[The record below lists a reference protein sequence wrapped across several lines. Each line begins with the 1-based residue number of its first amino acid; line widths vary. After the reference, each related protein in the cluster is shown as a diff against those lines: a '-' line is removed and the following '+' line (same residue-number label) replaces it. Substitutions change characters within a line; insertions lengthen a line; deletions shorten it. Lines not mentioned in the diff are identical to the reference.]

1 MMKDSMFSSFAL
13 SSLIHIALI
22 PTASLLIASTE
33 PTIPVQRIEVGLTDI
48 PRVEPEP
55 PPPPPPAPKPKPA
68 LKKIQKI
75 KAPRLIHKTEIA
87 KIEPNEPPPK
97 IEEPMPPPPP
107 ELTAPGPET
116 GSVASKAPAGE
127 AAGGEAGVGGL
138 SGNGDVAVARGSG
151 MSGGGGGGTANA
163 GLGRGDKGDGFGG
176 GGNGTGLASLARPL
190 GGYQVKPRY
199 PEAAR
204 RAGAQGV
211 TLLRVRVLENG
222 RVGEVLIEKSAGF
235 RELDFSAAEAVKKW
249 IFEPAR
255 RGKEPVRV
263 WVLLPVKFELH

>member
-13 SSLIHIALI
+13 SSLIHAALI
-22 PTASLLIASTE
+22 PIASLLIAGTQPSI
-33 PTIPVQRIEVGLTDI
+33 PTQRIEVGLTYI
-48 PRVEPEP
+48 PRVEQKPEP
-55 PPPPPPAPKPKPA
+55 APAPKPEP
-68 LKKIQKI
+68 KKIEKI
-75 KAPRLIHKTEIA
+75 KAPRLIHKTDIA

-97 IEEPMPPPPP
+97 LQELPPPS
-107 ELTAPGPET
+107 LTASGPEK

-127 AAGGEAGVGGL
+127 AAGAEAGVGGL
-138 SGNGDVAVARGSG
+138 FGGGDVSVTGGSG
-151 MSGGGGGGTANA
+151 MGGGGGGTANA

-176 GGNGTGLASLARPL
+176 GNGDGLAALARPL

-204 RAGAQGV
+204 KAGAQGV

-235 RELDFSAAEAVKKW
+235 SDLDFSAAEAVKKW
-249 IFEPAR
+249 LFEPAR
-255 RGKEPVRV
+255 RGKDPVQV

>member
-13 SSLIHIALI
+13 STAIHVVLI
-22 PTASLLIASTE
+22 PMASLLIAETRPSATE
-33 PTIPVQRIEVGLTDI
+33 QRIEVGLTDI
-48 PRVEPEP
+48 PFVETKPE
-55 PPPPPPAPKPKPA
+55 PPPAPKPEP
-68 LKKIQKI
+68 KKVEKI
-75 KAPRLIHKTEIA
+75 RAPNLIHKTDITGV
-87 KIEPNEPPPK
+87 EPNERPPK
-97 IEEPMPPPPP
+97 LQELPPPPP
-107 ELTAPGPET
+107 KMIAPGPEK

-127 AAGGEAGVGGL
+127 AAGGEAGVGELFG
-138 SGNGDVAVARGSG
+138 GGDVSVAGGSG
-151 MSGGGGGGTANA
+151 MGGGAGGTANA

-176 GGNGTGLASLARPL
+176 GGSGDGLATLARPL

-204 RAGAQGV
+204 KAGAQGV

-222 RVGEVLIEKSAGF
+222 RVGEVVIEKSAGF

-249 IFEPAR
+249 LFEPAR
-255 RGKEPVRV
+255 RGKEPVQV

>member
-1 MMKDSMFSSFAL
+1 MKDSLFSGFAL
-13 SSLIHIALI
+13 SALIHAALI
-22 PTASLLIASTE
+22 PTALLLIAGTR
-33 PTIPVQRIEVGLTDI
+33 PTTPAQNIEVSLTDI
-48 PRVEPEP
+48 PKVEHRPEP
-55 PPPPPPAPKPKPA
+55 PPEPKPEP
-68 LKKIQKI
+68 KKTEKI
-75 KAPRLIHKTEIA
+75 KAPKLIQKTDLA
-87 KIEPNEPPPK
+87 KVEPSQPPPK
-97 IEEPMPPPPP
+97 IEELPRPPN
-107 ELTAPGPET
+107 LTASGPEK

-127 AAGGEAGVGGL
+127 AAGGEAGVEGL
-138 SGNGDVAVARGSG
+138 FAGGDVNVAAGSG
-151 MSGGGGGGTANA
+151 IGGGGGGNA
-163 GLGRGDKGDGFGG
+163 VAGPGRGDKGEGFGG
-176 GGNGTGLASLARPL
+176 GGNGDGLAALARPL

-249 IFEPAR
+249 LFEPAR
-255 RGKEPVRV
+255 RGKEPVQV

>member
-1 MMKDSMFSSFAL
+1 M
-13 SSLIHIALI
+13 
-22 PTASLLIASTE
+22 
-33 PTIPVQRIEVGLTDI
+33 TDI
-48 PRVEPEP
+48 PRVETKPE
-55 PPPPPPAPKPKPA
+55 PAPKPEP
-68 LKKIQKI
+68 KKIEKI
-75 KAPRLIHKTEIA
+75 KAPRLIHKTDIA
-87 KIEPNEPPPK
+87 RVEPSEPPPK
-97 IEEPMPPPPP
+97 LEELPPPPN
-107 ELTAPGPET
+107 LTASGPEK
-116 GSVASKAPAGE
+116 GSVASKAPTGE

-138 SGNGDVAVARGSG
+138 FGGGDVAVTGGSG
-151 MSGGGGGGTANA
+151 MGGGGGGTANT
-163 GLGRGDKGDGFGG
+163 GRGRGDKGEGFGG
-176 GGNGTGLASLARPL
+176 GGNGDGLAALARPP

-249 IFEPAR
+249 LFEPAR
-255 RGKEPVRV
+255 RGKEPVQV

>member
-13 SSLIHIALI
+13 STAIHIALI
-22 PTASLLIASTE
+22 PTASLLIAGPRPSAPE
-33 PTIPVQRIEVGLTDI
+33 QRIEVGLTDMLL
-48 PRVEPEP
+48 VETKPEP
-55 PPPPPPAPKPKPA
+55 VPVPKPKP
-68 LKKIQKI
+68 KKVEKI
-75 KAPRLIHKTEIA
+75 RAPKLIHKTDIA
-87 KIEPNEPPPK
+87 RVEPNEPPPK
-97 IEEPMPPPPP
+97 PKEPPPPP
-107 ELTAPGPET
+107 NLTASGPEK

-127 AAGGEAGVGGL
+127 AAGGDTGVGSLFG
-138 SGNGDVAVARGSG
+138 GGDLPVAGGSG
-151 MSGGGGGGTANA
+151 MGGGGGGAADA

-176 GGNGTGLASLARPL
+176 GGSGDGLAVLARPL

-249 IFEPAR
+249 LFEPAR
-255 RGKEPVRV
+255 RGKKPVQV

>member
-1 MMKDSMFSSFAL
+1 MKDSLSSGFAL
-13 SSLIHIALI
+13 SALIHAALI
-22 PTASLLIASTE
+22 PTASLLIAGTR
-33 PTIPVQRIEVGLTDI
+33 PTTPTQNIEVSLTDI
-48 PRVEPEP
+48 PKMERTPEP
-55 PPPPPPAPKPKPA
+55 APEPKPEP
-68 LKKIQKI
+68 KKIEKI
-75 KAPRLIHKTEIA
+75 KAPRLIHKTDFA
-87 KIEPNEPPPK
+87 RVEPKDPPPK
-97 IEEPMPPPPP
+97 LQELPPPPN
-107 ELTAPGPET
+107 LTASGPEK

-138 SGNGDVAVARGSG
+138 FGGGDVSVTGGSG
-151 MSGGGGGGTANA
+151 VGGGGGGTAVA

-176 GGNGTGLASLARPL
+176 GNGDGLAATARPL

-204 RAGAQGV
+204 KAGAQGI

-235 RELDFSAAEAVKKW
+235 SELDFSAAEAVKKW
-249 IFEPAR
+249 LFEPAR
-255 RGKEPVRV
+255 RGKEPVQV

>member
-1 MMKDSMFSSFAL
+1 MKDSLLSGFAL
-13 SSLIHIALI
+13 SSLIHAALI
-22 PTASLLIASTE
+22 PTASLLIAGTE
-33 PTIPVQRIEVGLTDI
+33 AMAPTQRIEVSLTDI
-48 PRVEPEP
+48 LAVEQKPEP
-55 PPPPPPAPKPKPA
+55 APVPKPEP
-68 LKKIQKI
+68 KKVEKI
-75 KAPRLIHKTEIA
+75 KAPRLIHKTDIA
-87 KIEPNEPPPK
+87 RVEPNEPPPK
-97 IEEPMPPPPP
+97 VEEPPPPP
-107 ELTAPGPET
+107 QLTASGPEK

-138 SGNGDVAVARGSG
+138 FPGGDLQVAGGSG
-151 MSGGGGGGTANA
+151 MSGGGGGTANA

-176 GGNGTGLASLARPL
+176 GGNGDGLAALARPL

-249 IFEPAR
+249 LFEPAR
-255 RGKEPVRV
+255 RGKEAVPV